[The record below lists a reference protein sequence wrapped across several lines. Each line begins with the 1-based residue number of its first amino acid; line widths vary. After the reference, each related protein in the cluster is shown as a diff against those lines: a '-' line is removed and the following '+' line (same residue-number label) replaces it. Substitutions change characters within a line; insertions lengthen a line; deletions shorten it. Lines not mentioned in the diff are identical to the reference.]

1 MADISFAD
9 TDYNLGRR
17 RALSAFD
24 LGMAD
29 VTRQRG
35 NLGRDTQRS
44 FSDLSRAYRQ
54 AAPQQITQFTNRGLG
69 RSGLY
74 RQSMIDFALQ
84 QERDRAAVQRAMTE
98 QQSVLDLQQQGYEQA
113 LNAELARLEQERLRQ
128 IAADAAALK
137 SAAPLI

>member
-29 VTRQRG
+29 VDRQRG
-35 NLGRDTQRS
+35 NLARQTTRQFDN
-44 FSDLSRAYRQ
+44 LSRSYRQ
-54 AAPQQITQFTNRGLG
+54 AAPQRITNFTGRGLG
-69 RSGLY
+69 RSGLF
-74 RQSMIDFALQ
+74 RQSMVDFASQ
-84 QERDRAAVQRAMTE
+84 QERDRAAVQRAMSE

-113 LNAELARLEQERLRQ
+113 LNQELERLEMERLRQ

-137 SAAPLI
+137 DAAPLV